1 MKKGQRTKNI
11 LHKMQNVFCIFKKGP
26 FLILHFA
33 TRRQSMR
40 IVVCLFLFAK
50 VVIVRSSWGEKQ
62 SEEKKGEITKH
73 RENS

>member
-1 MKKGQRTKNI
+1 
-11 LHKMQNVFCIFKKGP
+11 
-26 FLILHFA
+26 
-33 TRRQSMR
+33 MR

-62 SEEKKGEITKH
+62 SEEKKGKVTKH